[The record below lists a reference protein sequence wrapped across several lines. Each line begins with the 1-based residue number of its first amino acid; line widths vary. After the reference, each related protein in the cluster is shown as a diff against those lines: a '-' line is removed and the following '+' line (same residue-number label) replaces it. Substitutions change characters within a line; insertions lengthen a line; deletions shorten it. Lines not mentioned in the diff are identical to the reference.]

1 MHGLRKKSD
10 YLFLWTLFS
19 IKLTF
24 ISATWNATF
33 LYITISYVLG
43 SIYGNLIFFHWY
55 VYSCAIKINYWGTVS
70 CIISWRSSPSHRF
83 SFSAFS
89 QIFFA
94 LYFHINFGFNLV
106 SSIITKGTGICI
118 VITLNLCINL
128 GITDMLNDV
137 EMTYQRTLC
146 LILFFSLSE
155 DFMVYFLQ
163 ILHISVK
170 FILILSLFLL
180 LIRRFYNTF

>member
-1 MHGLRKKSD
+1 ML
-10 YLFLWTLFS
+10 L
-19 IKLTF
+19 
-24 ISATWNATF
+24 F

-43 SIYGNLIFFHWY
+43 SIYGILIFFHWY

-137 EMTYQRTLC
+137 EMTYQGTRESSLC
-146 LILFFSLSE
+146 LSLFFSLSE

-170 FILILSLFLL
+170 FILILSLFFALNKKIL
-180 LIRRFYNTF
+180 